1 MNRHAASQL
10 TILGVRPSA
19 LLDLYRWRLKD
30 HGIQEL
36 LAASGIALG
45 VALFFGVLVANS
57 SIEGSA
63 GQLLHAVTGSASIEL
78 SARSS
83 SGFDERVL
91 GAVRQLRDVQVA
103 APILRENATVIG
115 PGGREL
121 VQLLGV
127 TPSLVAL
134 HTAAVK
140 NLGAGTALLANG
152 IGLPTGVAEAIG
164 AQPGQSV
171 TLLAAGTAHS
181 ALVRAVLAGQIIGTV
196 ANSPIAIALL
206 PMAQALTGRPGRITQ
221 VLVEPRAGSAALVER
236 ELRHLAAGRLD
247 VEPTDHELQLLHKAS
262 EPSSQSTALFA
273 AISAMVGFLLALNA
287 MLLTVPERRRFVAE
301 LRTQGFGPS
310 QVLLVLLSQAV
321 MLGIV
326 ASLIGVAL
334 GDLLS
339 RTLFHAVP
347 NYLTFAFPI
356 GPYQVVHATTVLLA
370 IGCGVLAALIAS
382 LPPMLDLR
390 PGRSLDAILHEAGEA
405 GQGIS
410 ARTILGFTATAAAL
424 LVAVT
429 VIVLQIP
436 DMTIIGGVLLALAAL
451 CLIPAVFAALAWV
464 ITPLSER
471 ISGSML
477 ALAVVEFRATATRS
491 IALAGV
497 ASLAVYGS
505 VAIQGARHD
514 LTNGLNAAIT
524 QYLATADVWVTT
536 GANVFTTDS
545 FHANGAPAAIA
556 RAPGIASVGV
566 YQGGLLDVGDR
577 RLWIRARPPT
587 DSPMIQSSQLL
598 QGNLKYATRLIRHG
612 GWAAVSQG
620 FAAERDLAVGD
631 HFRLP
636 TPSGSVRFGVAA
648 ITTNV
653 GWPAGAITLS
663 TADYQRDWQTREP
676 AALEVELKPGVSPA
690 QGVLAVRAALGTR
703 PGLQVQTRGAREVQF
718 RSVANQA
725 VQNLGEISTLLLL
738 VAALAVAFALSA
750 AIWQRRNRLSSLK
763 SQGFDS
769 RQLWRALLLE
779 SSIVLG
785 IGCAG
790 GLVLGIYG
798 HALASRWLRLTTGF
812 PAPFSLGA
820 GRLLITVILVAGIA
834 LVVIALPGL
843 SAARVSPSASFQE

>member
-206 PMAQALTGRPGRITQ
+206 PMAQALTGRPSRITQ

-273 AISAMVGFLLALNA
+273 RWS
-287 MLLTVPERRRFVAE
+287 
-301 LRTQGFGPS
+301 
-310 QVLLVLLSQAV
+310 
-321 MLGIV
+321 
-326 ASLIGVAL
+326 
-334 GDLLS
+334 
-339 RTLFHAVP
+339 
-347 NYLTFAFPI
+347 
-356 GPYQVVHATTVLLA
+356 
-370 IGCGVLAALIAS
+370 
-382 LPPMLDLR
+382 
-390 PGRSLDAILHEAGEA
+390 
-405 GQGIS
+405 
-410 ARTILGFTATAAAL
+410 
-424 LVAVT
+424 
-429 VIVLQIP
+429 
-436 DMTIIGGVLLALAAL
+436 
-451 CLIPAVFAALAWV
+451 
-464 ITPLSER
+464 
-471 ISGSML
+471 
-477 ALAVVEFRATATRS
+477 
-491 IALAGV
+491 
-497 ASLAVYGS
+497 
-505 VAIQGARHD
+505 
-514 LTNGLNAAIT
+514 
-524 QYLATADVWVTT
+524 
-536 GANVFTTDS
+536 DS
-545 FHANGAPAAIA
+545 C
-556 RAPGIASVGV
+556 
-566 YQGGLLDVGDR
+566 
-577 RLWIRARPPT
+577 
-587 DSPMIQSSQLL
+587 
-598 QGNLKYATRLIRHG
+598 
-612 GWAAVSQG
+612 
-620 FAAERDLAVGD
+620 
-631 HFRLP
+631 
-636 TPSGSVRFGVAA
+636 
-648 ITTNV
+648 
-653 GWPAGAITLS
+653 WP
-663 TADYQRDWQTREP
+663 
-676 AALEVELKPGVSPA
+676 
-690 QGVLAVRAALGTR
+690 
-703 PGLQVQTRGAREVQF
+703 
-718 RSVANQA
+718 
-725 VQNLGEISTLLLL
+725 
-738 VAALAVAFALSA
+738 
-750 AIWQRRNRLSSLK
+750 
-763 SQGFDS
+763 
-769 RQLWRALLLE
+769 
-779 SSIVLG
+779 
-785 IGCAG
+785 
-790 GLVLGIYG
+790 
-798 HALASRWLRLTTGF
+798 
-812 PAPFSLGA
+812 
-820 GRLLITVILVAGIA
+820 
-834 LVVIALPGL
+834 
-843 SAARVSPSASFQE
+843 